1 MLKLSISKVL
11 FEDILLKNIT
21 TIEKD
26 ANKYWKKDFLETKII
41 GYNIFYDIK
50 CIEKIFFVN
59 TFGEDKPQIIVECN
73 KIEYLEDK
81 NIFKIYI
88 GKILEQKNID
98 LFKDEKDI
106 LIKKL
111 IDEKQELIKFLEEMR
126 RQSFLK

>member
-1 MLKLSISKVL
+1 
-11 FEDILLKNIT
+11 E
-21 TIEKD
+21 
-26 ANKYWKKDFLETKII
+26 FLEPKII
-41 GYNIFYDIK
+41 GDNIFYDIK
-50 CIEKIFFVN
+50 CIEKIVFVN

-98 LFKDEKDI
+98 LFKDEK
-106 LIKKL
+106 
-111 IDEKQELIKFLEEMR
+111 QELIKFLEEMR

>member
-1 MLKLSISKVL
+1 MFKLSISKVL
-11 FEDILLKNIT
+11 FEDILLKNT
-21 TIEKD
+21 TIIEKD
-26 ANKYWKKDFLETKII
+26 ANKYWKKEFLEPKII
-41 GYNIFYDIK
+41 GDNIFYDIK
-50 CIEKIFFVN
+50 YIEKIVFVN

-81 NIFKIYI
+81 KIFKIYI

-111 IDEKQELIKFLEEMR
+111 IDEKQELINFLEEIR
-126 RQSFLK
+126 RKSFLK